1 MQNYLV
7 RIGSDIRKIRK
18 EKGVTIEK
26 MAFDTGL
33 SPATIAELEN
43 ATLKD
48 VRISTLLKVA
58 EYLKIDFYMLLALA
72 FEDKKLNKTKREL
85 IHKILSIKDKE
96 INKLNSFKE
105 VLDML
110 DKLK

>member
-1 MQNYLV
+1 
-7 RIGSDIRKIRK
+7 
-18 EKGVTIEK
+18 
-26 MAFDTGL
+26 
-33 SPATIAELEN
+33 
-43 ATLKD
+43 
-48 VRISTLLKVA
+48 
-58 EYLKIDFYMLLALA
+58 MLLALA